1 MAESRQRSPWL
12 YVLLGC
18 LGVVVLGVLVVGA
31 LIFFGVRTAR
41 QIAVDNE
48 DPERRQGRAL
58 EILGA
63 ERAPD
68 GYHAAGVFSIPF
80 VVDLA
85 VLTDEAPG
93 AEPWAGE
100 FGQRGFYYIRT
111 RWKDEDLSAFFDGES
126 TEPQALQNMGLA
138 LDIEENLE
146 RGELNRDDVLAR
158 WATFRGSTMFDQGEQ
173 FGELLTLI
181 EFECPQD
188 GRMRMGIWFGPREE
202 ADPESPA
209 DGERAGAVADGQAIA
224 AFLEPIRPCA
234 D

>member
-1 MAESRQRSPWL
+1 MVESRQRSPWL

-18 LGVVVLGVLVVGA
+18 LGVVVLIVLVVGA

-41 QIAVDNE
+41 QIAADNE
-48 DPERRQGRAL
+48 DPERRQDRAL

-63 ERAPD
+63 ERAPA

-80 VVDLA
+80 VMDLA

-111 RWKDEDLSAFFDGES
+111 RWKVEDPSAFFDGES
-126 TEPQALQNMGLA
+126 TEPQALQDMGLA

-181 EFECPQD
+181 EFDCPQD
-188 GRMRMGIWFGPREE
+188 ERMRMGIWFGPREE
-202 ADPESPA
+202 PDPESPA
-209 DGERAGAVADGQAIA
+209 DGEPAGAVADNQAIA
-224 AFLEPIRPCA
+224 TFLEPIRPCA